1 MPNRMTDSDP
11 TGQAPTGVGARRL
24 WGNPS
29 HSTTAVAAADQHREL
44 PFANAHRRP
53 RPLRRIVC
61 RFGQSDGTT
70 VGGHLLERM
79 SARRQVTLIQP
90 LVYLGKRGGAGNGL
104 ALIGH
109 DWS

>member
-1 MPNRMTDSDP
+1 MP
-11 TGQAPTGVGARRL
+11 
-24 WGNPS
+24 
-29 HSTTAVAAADQHREL
+29 
-44 PFANAHRRP
+44 
-53 RPLRRIVC
+53 
-61 RFGQSDGTT
+61 FGQSDGTT

>member
-1 MPNRMTDSDP
+1 MVAGVA
-11 TGQAPTGVGARRL
+11 TGER
-24 WGNPS
+24 
-29 HSTTAVAAADQHREL
+29 REL

-53 RPLRRIVC
+53 GPLRRIVC

-70 VGGHLLERM
+70 VGGHLLERI

-90 LVYLGKRGGAGNGL
+90 LVYLGKRGGAENGL